1 MLPRWV
7 AVQHEVHMA
16 SQWHGLCAVLRWLC
30 ASAQI
35 VALTMVALALSED
48 SITQRDHR
56 ETIIESLAELPN
68 SIREVLSK
76 LNSLTWLCLI

>member
-1 MLPRWV
+1 
-7 AVQHEVHMA
+7 MA
-16 SQWHGLCAVLRWLC
+16 RAQCSVLRWLC
-30 ASAQI
+30 TSAQI

-68 SIREVLSK
+68 SIREVRGRLS
-76 LNSLTWLCLI
+76 S